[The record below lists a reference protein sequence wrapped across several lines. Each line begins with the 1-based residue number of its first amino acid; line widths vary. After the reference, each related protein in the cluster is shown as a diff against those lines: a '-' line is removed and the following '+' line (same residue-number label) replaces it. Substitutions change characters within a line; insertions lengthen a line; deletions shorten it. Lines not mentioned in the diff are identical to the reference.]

1 MGTENS
7 LLLAGDV
14 GATKTTV
21 ALYEL
26 GPGFTIAVPINQQ
39 SYSNAHFDDFDALV
53 AGYLLQ
59 AKIRPT
65 LACFGVAGPVLAGAV
80 HMTNLAWTLSE
91 NHLQQRHGLRRV
103 ILINDLV
110 ATAVG
115 SLHLPA
121 HDLHVLNQG
130 IEAIGAV
137 KAMLAPGTGL
147 GEAFLVPVDGRYQPL
162 PSEGGHASFAPRTDE
177 QMALLSFL
185 TRRHP
190 HVSVEQVCS
199 GLAIPELFAF
209 AAQQHPPPEWL
220 LAELEDAVNKT
231 PGIVNAAIRAIQGGE
246 PCETAVRALSLFA
259 DILADEAANLV
270 LKTLALGGLYLGGGL
285 APRLLPFLSADRFM
299 PIFARGS
306 YQAMLAQ
313 VPVRVVLNPQAA
325 LIGAAAHGYLQFSRQ

>member
-1 MGTENS
+1 
-7 LLLAGDV
+7 
-14 GATKTTV
+14 
-21 ALYEL
+21 
-26 GPGFTIAVPINQQ
+26 
-39 SYSNAHFDDFDALV
+39 
-53 AGYLLQ
+53 
-59 AKIRPT
+59 
-65 LACFGVAGPVLAGAV
+65 
-80 HMTNLAWTLSE
+80 MTNLAWTLSE

-185 TRRHP
+185 TRRHQ

-231 PGIVNAAIRAIQGGE
+231 PGIVNAAIRAIKGGE

-285 APRLLPFLSADRFM
+285 APRLLPLLSADRFM